1 MQKLLR
7 ITLLSAILY
16 GASNSLEAGTETAA
30 PGNLSAQN
38 ILKPWLWNSETAD
51 TIGDSLDII
60 TAVLR
65 LNGKTIPVLATTFV
79 SGSVALSRCHLNPD
93 NFERPINYA
102 RYTLGL
108 VKIAYCIDKQIKPFR
123 NLFSGKA
130 S

>member
-1 MQKLLR
+1 MQNLLR
-7 ITLLSAILY
+7 ITLVSAILY
-16 GASNSLEAGTETAA
+16 GASNSIEAATETTASA
-30 PGNLSAQN
+30 NLSAHN

-51 TIGDSLDII
+51 TIGDSLDIV
-60 TAVLR
+60 TAVLS
-65 LNGKTIPVLATTFV
+65 LNGRTIPVLATTFV

-93 NFERPINYA
+93 NFARPIDYA

-108 VKIAYCIDKQIKPFR
+108 AKIAYCIGKQIKPFR